1 MGVVFAITIPR
12 EAERKAFE
20 QDAILNSVY
29 EAYHGSISTF
39 ELSPRRFTFSVG
51 VIPDLIPHA
60 PSSTGPVLFTMA
72 KVKLWTH
79 PASTM
84 SRTVQTKLAA
94 DVLLRVDRH
103 SFLVAASLCGR
114 INHATW
120 YSSLRTKNGNGTS
133 RPACADSY
141 TWCSRV
147 DVIRMSRRSSFL
159 GPGLRSPYG
168 HYYNGRLKRRIGC
181 GITSR
186 LVPKRLPTPRIHP
199 FTVETT

>member
-1 MGVVFAITIPR
+1 VSYLRLRSP
-12 EAERKAFE
+12 
-20 QDAILNSVY
+20 AILNSVY

-84 SRTVQTKLAA
+84 SRTVPTKSAA

-103 SFLVAASLCGR
+103 SFLVATSLCGR

-120 YSSLRTKNGNGTS
+120 VVLRTKNGNGTS

-141 TWCSRV
+141 TWKLEVLTGGRHSNESALVISWPRTAFTLWTLLQWLLKKEDRV
-147 DVIRMSRRSSFL
+147 WHHFS
-159 GPGLRSPYG
+159 PGAQTSP
-168 HYYNGRLKRRIGC
+168 HPTH
-181 GITSR
+181 TS
-186 LVPKRLPTPRIHP
+186 IHS
-199 FTVETT
+199 

>member
-1 MGVVFAITIPR
+1 LPKDLSIASHSAGYRPPWSSKSGLMGVVFAITIPR
-12 EAERKAFE
+12 EAERNAFE

-39 ELSPRRFTFSVG
+39 ELSPRRFSVG

-84 SRTVQTKLAA
+84 SRTVPTKSAA

-103 SFLVAASLCGR
+103 SFRVAASLCGR

-120 YSSLRTKNGNGTS
+120 VVSGPKMETARPG
-133 RPACADSY
+133 RPA
-141 TWCSRV
+141 
-147 DVIRMSRRSSFL
+147 
-159 GPGLRSPYG
+159 
-168 HYYNGRLKRRIGC
+168 
-181 GITSR
+181 
-186 LVPKRLPTPRIHP
+186 PTR
-199 FTVETT
+199 TRGSWKC